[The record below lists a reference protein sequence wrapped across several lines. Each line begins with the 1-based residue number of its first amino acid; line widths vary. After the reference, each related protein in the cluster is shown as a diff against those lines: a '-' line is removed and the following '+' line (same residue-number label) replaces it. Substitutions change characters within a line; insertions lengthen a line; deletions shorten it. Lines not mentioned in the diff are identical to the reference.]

1 MGSMKPN
8 ISSKNHIISD
18 SEEHS
23 NEVYNIA
30 PIKISDQVGY
40 PQEALPTR
48 AGGTG
53 PPRTGFL
60 NDGPPKGQYFFGLF
74 LKMMSAL

>member
-1 MGSMKPN
+1 MK
-8 ISSKNHIISD
+8 IFRCLVSKYINVKCNNRKLDILID
-18 SEEHS
+18 
-23 NEVYNIA
+23 NPKKNW
-30 PIKISDQVGY
+30 DQVGY

-60 NDGPPKGQYFFGLF
+60 NVGPPKGQ
-74 LKMMSAL
+74 

>member
-1 MGSMKPN
+1 M
-8 ISSKNHIISD
+8 
-18 SEEHS
+18 
-23 NEVYNIA
+23 A
-30 PIKISDQVGY
+30 DQVGY

-60 NDGPPKGQYFFGLF
+60 NVGPPKGQYFFGPFFKDDVGPLGPMYGPY
-74 LKMMSAL
+74 KGW